1 MSKVHANRFKSAE
14 FRRNIWDAIPEA
26 GTPFDDLLKPEYWA
40 HVAANL
46 RPWDRIEVRAED
58 GSYYAELLVRDA
70 GRLWA
75 KVECLRKHDLGADTG
90 QVPDVVADVTYSV
103 QWRGPHSKHAVM
115 RERGNG
121 AKEVLRD
128 QFETREAAEAWKA
141 DHMKAMA
148 A

>member
-1 MSKVHANRFKSAE
+1 MSKIHANRFKSAE
-14 FRRNIWDAIPEA
+14 FRRNIWDVIPEA
-26 GTPFDDLLKPEYWA
+26 STPFEDVLKPEFWA

-58 GSYYAELLVRDA
+58 GSYYAELLVQDC

-75 KVECLRKHDLGADTG
+75 KVAVLSKVTLSKDAA
-90 QVPDVVADVTYSV
+90 QVPDIVADVTYSV

-115 RERGNG
+115 RERGSG
-121 AKEVLRD
+121 EKEVMRD

-141 DHMKAMA
+141 DHMKALA